1 MVAHTLFLLTTL
13 KTFTLELTLYFDGYK
28 QTPLPHMCIFFY
40 FSTVHH
46 LFTLPSHSTLPSSHK
61 YVLLSISSLLTSPP
75 PECTGKNL
83 SIYPPLLPR
92 LLFTVHFQKSL
103 SCRFACS
110 PIPAVVLC
118 FYTMA
123 PARFKCTIQRLS
135 FILTQFSV
143 NRERCQLVVWYQYWL
158 INWTDVF

>member
-83 SIYPPLLPR
+83 SIYPPYCPVCCLQFISKNPSAVDSHAHRSPQWCFVSTPWRLPD
-92 LLFTVHFQKSL
+92 LN
-103 SCRFACS
+103 
-110 PIPAVVLC
+110 
-118 FYTMA
+118 A
-123 PARFKCTIQRLS
+123 PYRDFHS
-135 FILTQFSV
+135 F
-143 NRERCQLVVWYQYWL
+143 
-158 INWTDVF
+158 